1 MPSAFHFLATVLIW
15 GSSWLAIKYQ
25 LGVVPVEVSLV
36 YRFGLASVALIAF
49 CLLSGRSLR
58 FSPAQHRF
66 IALQGIMLFGV
77 NYLTFYIATPF
88 LTTGLVAV
96 IFSTIIFFNILFA
109 AVFFGHPVRPRVVLG
124 AAVGIAGI
132 ALIFRPEIAGSDLA
146 SGTMAGVGISLLATA
161 LSSLGNMVAV
171 RNQNAGLPIIATN
184 ALGMAYGAAAMAILA
199 FVRGLPFNFDPA
211 PLYVGSLGFLAILA
225 SAVAFWTYLSLIRRV
240 GPDRGAYAV
249 VALPVVALAL
259 STVFEG
265 FVWTGEAMAGVG
277 LVLAGSVLVLRRA
290 DGAPKAASAIAD

>member
-1 MPSAFHFLATVLIW
+1 MPTAIHFLATVLIW

-25 LGVVPVEVSLV
+25 LGIVPVEVSLV
-36 YRFGLASVALIAF
+36 YRFGLAAAALIGF

-66 IALQGIMLFGV
+66 IALQGIILFGL
-77 NYLTFYIATPF
+77 NYLVFYFATPF

-109 AVFFGHPVRPRVVLG
+109 AIIFGHPVRPRVVIG

-132 ALIFRPEIAGSDLA
+132 ALIFRPEIAGFGLA
-146 SGTMAGVGISLLATA
+146 GGTMTGVGLSLLATA

-171 RNQNAGLPIIATN
+171 RNQKAGLPIIATN
-184 ALGMAYGAAAMAILA
+184 ALGMAYGAVAMTMLA
-199 FVRGLPFNFDPA
+199 LARGLPFSFDPA
-211 PLYVGSLGFLAILA
+211 PLYMGSLGFLAILA
-225 SAVAFWTYLSLIRRV
+225 SAVAFWTYLSLIRRI
-240 GPDRGAYAV
+240 GPERGAYAI

-259 STVFEG
+259 STLFEG
-265 FVWTGEAMAGVG
+265 FVWTGEALAGVA
-277 LVLAGSVLVLRRA
+277 LVLAGSVLVLRRS
-290 DGAPKAASAIAD
+290 GNAAKSAAAITD